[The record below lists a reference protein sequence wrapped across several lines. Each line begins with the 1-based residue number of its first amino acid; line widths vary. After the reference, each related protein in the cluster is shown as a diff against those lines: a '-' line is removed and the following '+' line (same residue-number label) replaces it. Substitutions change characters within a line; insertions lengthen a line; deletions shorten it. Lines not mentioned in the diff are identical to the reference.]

1 MYMPAHFSENRFD
14 VLRNLIHQHPLAS
27 MVSMEADGMTA
38 NHIPFIITP
47 PTTEAPFGK
56 LLGHVARANP
66 VWQNRESVLLIFR
79 DRRLTLHLAGTKKKT
94 DRRGCS
100 DIQLRGCS
108 CAWKNQRGGRQRT
121 ISELTHTTHRA
132 F

>member
-79 DRRLTLHLAGTKKKT
+79 DRRLTLHLAGTKKK
-94 DRRGCS
+94 
-100 DIQLRGCS
+100 
-108 CAWKNQRGGRQRT
+108 NRQAR
-121 ISELTHTTHRA
+121 LFRHTTTRLFMRMEKSTWWKTTHN